1 MAIELT
7 SEQARMI
14 ARLRTRWPQADVQ
27 VHQRAWGVIVEVRQG
42 GHTVLLM
49 GFDGRGGVLA
59 DRPLTRAA

>member
-7 SEQARMI
+7 SEQARTI
-14 ARLRTRWPQADVQ
+14 ARLRARWPQAEVR

-42 GHTVLLM
+42 GRTVVLM
-49 GFDGRGGVLA
+49 GFDGRGGVRA

>member
-7 SEQARMI
+7 CDQARTI
-14 ARLRTRWPQADVQ
+14 ARLRTRWPQADVR
-27 VHQRAWGVIVEVRQG
+27 VHQRAWGVIVEVRHR
-42 GHTVLLM
+42 GHAVALM